1 MSDGRQAESH
11 AAVETEYG
19 IVRQVVEQ
27 SPEGTHR
34 YQVEITLPGTCDR
47 CVIRENCYGAG
58 SVVEAVSH
66 ELLEPGEDVRL
77 EMRRG
82 TVLKATAW
90 VYGVPLAALVAGIAI
105 GHQWLFASLAEQPRV
120 LLSFG
125 TGVGLLLATGYLLS
139 RLNHW
144 VGERLTITARRI
156 QAGPRPYAR

>member
-1 MSDGRQAESH
+1 MSDRRQARS
-11 AAVETEYG
+11 AGAVETEYG
-19 IVRQVVEQ
+19 VVRRAVRET
-27 SPEGTHR
+27 PDGTHR

-66 ELLEPGEDVRL
+66 EPLAPGDNVRL

-90 VYGVPLAALVAGIAI
+90 VYGVPLTALFGGIVAG
-105 GHQWLFASLAEQPRV
+105 HEWLFASRAEQPRV

-125 TGVGLLLATGYLLS
+125 LGVGLLLATGYLLS

-144 VGERLTITARRI
+144 VGERLTITACRE
-156 QAGPRPYAR
+156 

>member
-1 MSDGRQAESH
+1 MSDDRPNEPGT
-11 AAVETEYG
+11 AVETEYG
-19 IVRQVVEQ
+19 IVRQVVEGV
-27 SPEGTHR
+27 PEGAHR

-66 ELLEPGEDVRL
+66 EPLEPGENVRL

-90 VYGVPLAALVAGIAI
+90 VYGIPLVALFAGVVL

-125 TGVGLLLATGYLLS
+125 LGVGLLLATGYLLS
-139 RLNHW
+139 RLNDW
-144 VGERLTITARRI
+144 VARRLTITAHR
-156 QAGPRPYAR
+156 A